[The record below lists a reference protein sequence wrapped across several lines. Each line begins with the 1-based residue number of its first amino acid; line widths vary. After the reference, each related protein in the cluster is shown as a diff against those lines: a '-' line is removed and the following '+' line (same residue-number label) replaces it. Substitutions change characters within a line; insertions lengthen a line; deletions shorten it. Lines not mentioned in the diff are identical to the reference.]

1 MITIGEVLA
10 ILTGYQPTGK
20 EPRLG
25 SFVIDSRKAQK
36 GSVFVAFQGEAQDGH
51 QFIADAMSRGAA
63 AAIVEH
69 VPAGLDYAV
78 LDTRTGEGARIA
90 AAEVVSLRS
99 PLLIVVANSKLALQ
113 KLGRTWRDQFAVK
126 IIGITG
132 SMGKTSTKE
141 LTHSVLAQRFHTYK
155 SPGNLNSHT
164 GLPIAL
170 LGLEGVHQRA
180 VLEMGMDQPG
190 EIALL
195 CELARPEIGVVTNV
209 GPVHMEKLGSL
220 AAIAAAKQ
228 ELVEALPAHGTAILN
243 QDEPLVLAMAEHTR
257 ARVFTYG
264 LTPSA
269 HVWADNIQAMGLEG
283 IRFILHYGQE
293 MLNVHVPLLGRH
305 SVHTALRA
313 TAVGLVEGLA
323 WEEIVRGLQSLSSQL
338 RLVTVD
344 GPNGSLVIDDTYN
357 ASPESAIA
365 ALNLLAD
372 LDGRRIAVMG
382 DMLELGAAE
391 RVSHQLVG
399 RRALVVANILVAVGK
414 LGRIIGETALAEG
427 MAPDKVL
434 FADHADD
441 AAAILLPLIQT
452 GDVVLVKGS
461 RGARLDRLVT
471 RLDHRK

>member
-1 MITIGEVLA
+1 MGEVLA

-25 SFVIDSRKAQK
+25 SFVIDSRKVQK

-63 AAIVEH
+63 AALVEH

-78 LDTRTGEGARIA
+78 LDTRTGEGAKIA
-90 AAEVVSLRS
+90 AAEVVALHS
-99 PLLIVVANSKLALQ
+99 PLLILVEDSKLALQ
-113 KLGRTWRDQFAVK
+113 KVGRAWRDQFKVK
-126 IIGITG
+126 VIGITG
-132 SMGKTSTKE
+132 SVGKTSTKE
-141 LTHSVLAQRFHTYK
+141 LAHAVLAQRFHTYK

-164 GLPIAL
+164 GLPLAL
-170 LGLEGVHQRA
+170 LGLEARHQRA
-180 VLEMGMDQPG
+180 VLEMGMDRPG

-209 GPVHMEKLGSL
+209 GPVHMEKLGTL
-220 AAIAAAKQ
+220 GAIAAAKQ

-243 QDEPLVLAMAEHTR
+243 RDEPLVMAMADHTE

-269 HVWADNIQAMGLEG
+269 DIWADNIQAMGLEG
-283 IRFILHYGQE
+283 IRFILHYGKE
-293 MLNVHVPLLGRH
+293 MLSVHVPLLGRH

-344 GPNGSLVIDDTYN
+344 GPQGSLVVDDTYN

-391 RVSHQLVG
+391 KASHQIVG
-399 RRALVVANILVAVGK
+399 RRALAVADLLVVVGK
-414 LGRIIGETALAEG
+414 LGRIIGESALADG
-427 MAPDKVL
+427 MASDRIL
-434 FADHADD
+434 FADNADD
-441 AAAILLPLIQT
+441 AAAILLPLIVP
-452 GDVVLVKGS
+452 GDVILVKGS
-461 RGARLDRLVT
+461 RGARLDRLVMQ
-471 RLDHRK
+471 LDQQK

>member
-25 SFVIDSRKAQK
+25 SFVIDSR
-36 GSVFVAFQGEAQDGH
+36 VFVAFQGEAQDGH
-51 QFIADAMSRGAA
+51 QFIADAMNRGAA

-78 LDTRTGEGARIA
+78 LDTRTGEGAKIA

-99 PLLIVVANSKLALQ
+99 PLLIVVENSKLALQ
-113 KLGRTWRDQFAVK
+113 KVGRTWRDQFAVK
-126 IIGITG
+126 VIGITG
-132 SMGKTSTKE
+132 SVGKTSTKE
-141 LTHSVLAQRFHTYK
+141 LTHAVLAQRYRTYK

-170 LGLEGVHQRA
+170 LGLEERHQRA

-195 CELARPEIGVVTNV
+195 CELARPEIGVVTNI

-220 AAIAAAKQ
+220 EAIAAAKQ

-243 QDEPLVLAMAEHTR
+243 QDEPLVMAMAAHTR
-257 ARVFTYG
+257 ARIFTYG
-264 LTPSA
+264 LTSLA
-269 HVWADNIQAMGLEG
+269 DVWADNIRAMGLEG
-283 IRFILHYGQE
+283 IRFVLHYGKE

-344 GPNGSLVIDDTYN
+344 GPHGSVVIDDTYN

-391 RVSHQLVG
+391 KASHQLVG
-399 RRALVVANILVAVGK
+399 RRALAVADVLVAVGK
-414 LGRIIGETALAEG
+414 LGRIIGETALGEG

-434 FADHADD
+434 FAEGVDD

-452 GDVVLVKGS
+452 GDVILVKGS

-471 RLDHRK
+471 QLDQRK

>member
-25 SFVIDSRKAQK
+25 SFVIDSRLAQK

-63 AAIVEH
+63 AALVEH

-78 LDTRTGEGARIA
+78 LDTRQGEAAKIA

-99 PLLIVVANSKLALQ
+99 PLLILVENSKAALQ
-113 KLGRTWRDQFAVK
+113 KISQVWRDQYGVK
-126 IIGITG
+126 VIGITG
-132 SMGKTSTKE
+132 SVGKTSTKE
-141 LTHSVLAQRFHTYK
+141 LTQAVLAQRFHTYK

-170 LGLEGVHQRA
+170 LGLEAHHQRA

-195 CELARPEIGVVTNV
+195 CDLARPEIGVVTNV

-220 AAIAAAKQ
+220 EAIAAAKQ
-228 ELVEALPAHGTAILN
+228 ELVEALPEHGTAILN
-243 QDEPLVLAMAEHTR
+243 QDEPLVMAMAGHTK

-264 LTPSA
+264 LTPAA

-283 IRFILHYGQE
+283 IRFILHYGKE
-293 MLNVHVPLLGRH
+293 MLSLHVPLLGRH

-323 WEEIVRGLQSLSSQL
+323 WEEIVRGLQSMSSQL

-344 GPNGSLVIDDTYN
+344 GPHGSLIIDDTYN

-372 LDGRRIAVMG
+372 LNGRRIAVMG

-391 RVSHQLVG
+391 QSSHQIVG
-399 RRALVVANILVAVGK
+399 RRALAVANTLVAVGR
-414 LGRIIGETALAEG
+414 LGRIIGETALADG
-427 MAPDKVL
+427 MAPDKVV
-434 FADHADD
+434 FADDANG
-441 AAAILLPLIQT
+441 AAAILTDLIQP
-452 GDVVLVKGS
+452 GDVILVKAS
-461 RGARLDRLVT
+461 RGARLDQLVT
-471 RLDHRK
+471 QLDRRK